1 MRSYIAR
8 RLAALIPVWL
18 LITLFAFSL
27 ANLAPGDPAEL
38 FLRRQT
44 GEPPSAEAL
53 ALLREELGLDD
64 AFPIRYGRWL
74 ADAITGDFGTSYRTG
89 APVAIELRERFGAT
103 LELAIPAFLMGM
115 LIAFPVG
122 VLSAVRRNSMLDHG
136 TRLGAL
142 VGASMPGYWL
152 GYVLILAFA
161 VNLRLFPV
169 AGVGGWDHLALPVLT
184 LALGAAAGLTRLTR
198 SSLLDVLGED
208 YVRTARSKGASERR
222 VVWSHALRNA
232 LVPVVTLLGIGF
244 GQLIAGAAIIE
255 TVFAWPGLGK
265 HVIDS
270 IYDRDY
276 PTIQGFVLFTG
287 TVFVALNLVVDLL
300 YVWLDPRVRLAGRR
314 QA

>member
-18 LITLFAFSL
+18 LISLFAFSL

-44 GEPPSAEAL
+44 GEPPSAEAVR
-53 ALLREELGLDD
+53 LLRAELGLDD
-64 AFPIRYGRWL
+64 AFPVRYARWL
-74 ADAITGDFGTSYRTG
+74 SDAVRGDLGTSYRTG
-89 APVAIELRERFGAT
+89 SAVATDLKERFVVT
-103 LELAIPAFLMGM
+103 LELAIPAFLLAM
-115 LIAFPVG
+115 LLALPIG
-122 VLSAVRRNSMLDHG
+122 VLSAVRRNSIIDHG

-142 VGASMPGYWL
+142 LGSSIPGYWL
-152 GYVLILAFA
+152 GYVLILALA
-161 VNLRLFPV
+161 VNAGLFPV
-169 AGVGGWDHLALPVLT
+169 AGRGGWRHLALPTLT

-208 YVRTARSKGASERR
+208 YVRTARSKGTAERR
-222 VVWSHALRNA
+222 VVWRHGLRNA
-232 LVPVVTLLGIGF
+232 VIPVVTLLGIGF
-244 GQLIAGAAIIE
+244 GHLVAGAAIIE

-276 PTIQGFVLFTG
+276 PVIQGFVLFTG
-287 TVFVALNLVVDLL
+287 TVFVTVNLVVDLL
-300 YVWLDPRVRLAGRR
+300 YVWLDPRVRLTR
-314 QA
+314 QREG